1 MHTEIVKLT
10 DKRTIAVVSADDLE
24 PYLER
29 NKMLRTLHQPKT
41 DGLKHVASIPNL
53 IMVKWLNE
61 AWQRGSN
68 VRYLSREWDDIVKKK
83 LKDPEWAYL
92 RTDAPSHRV
101 GYGS

>member
-10 DKRTIAVVSADDLE
+10 DKRTIAVVSSDDVE
-24 PYLER
+24 PMLDH
-29 NKMLRTLHQPKT
+29 NALLRTMAQPNT
-41 DGLKHVASIPNL
+41 DGLKHVASIPNV

-61 AWQRGSN
+61 QWQRGSN
-68 VRYLSREWDDIVKKK
+68 VRYLSREWDEIVKKK